1 MATYTAALGFDG
13 VNAASTL
20 TFSSLSSPTIAG
32 LLTDTFNSLDSQLP
46 PSLQQNLTLDLAHNS
61 ILFAYPTTAANPY
74 VVGGT
79 TDFGAGSKSGLRAC
93 DSPGAGE
100 RRSARARINLCFRLP
115 TPPPLGR
122 LALRLSAEGTDLDCL
137 LTARS

>member
-1 MATYTAALGFDG
+1 MLVGTPPVPFFAHIGFSGPLSGSDFSGGVATYTAALGFDG

-79 TDFGAGSKSGLRAC
+79 TDFGAG
-93 DSPGAGE
+93 
-100 RRSARARINLCFRLP
+100 
-115 TPPPLGR
+115 
-122 LALRLSAEGTDLDCL
+122 
-137 LTARS
+137 